1 MPAGGELGEG
11 KSISQTTEVQRMKTK
26 LILVEGLPGFGKST
40 TAQYTKEILEEAG
53 KEARLFLEGNLDH
66 PADYDGVAYAA
77 EEEMEKLLKEAG
89 GQAELIKQYTIDKE
103 SYYLVQYEK
112 MKRKYPDAFPDGL
125 LDSIFRSDIYELP
138 MKLHMELMEASWR
151 SFAEMAANGDAVYI
165 FECCFIQNPLTIGMI
180 KYNEPANE
188 IMAYVKRLEE
198 TIKDLNPLL
207 IYLEQDDLE
216 SAFRKAVKERPIEWS
231 EGFTEYYTGQGYG
244 LSRGWKGLEGTL
256 KVLEARKQLE
266 QDTMEQLDLKKA
278 VVNNSWFDPDRHKEM
293 IRQKL
298 KEQGVI

>member
-1 MPAGGELGEG
+1 
-11 KSISQTTEVQRMKTK
+11 MKTK

-40 TAQYTKEILEEAG
+40 TARYIKEILDEAG
-53 KEARLFLEGNLDH
+53 VETRLFLEGNLDH

-77 EEEMEKLLKEAG
+77 EEEMEKLLREAG
-89 GQAELIKQYTIDKE
+89 GQAQLIKQFTIKKDG
-103 SYYLVQYEK
+103 YYLVQYEK
-112 MKRKYPDAFPDGL
+112 MKRKYPDAFPEAL
-125 LDSIFRSDIYELP
+125 LDSLFRTDIYELP

-151 SFAEMAANGDAVYI
+151 SFAEVAANGDAVYI

-188 IMAYVKRLEE
+188 ILAYVKRLEE
-198 TIKDLNPLL
+198 TIKELDPLL

-231 EGFTEYYTGQGYG
+231 EDFTEYYTGQGYG

-266 QDTMEQLDLKKA
+266 LDTLEQLDLKKA
-278 VVNNSWFDPDRHKEM
+278 VVNNSWFNPDSHKEI
-293 IRQKL
+293 IRQEL
-298 KEQGVI
+298 KVQGVI

>member
-1 MPAGGELGEG
+1 
-11 KSISQTTEVQRMKTK
+11 MKAR

-40 TAQYTKEILEEAG
+40 TAQYTKEILEEEG
-53 KEARLFLEGNLDH
+53 KEVRLFLEGNLDH
-66 PADYDGVAYAA
+66 PADYDGVAYAT
-77 EEEMEKLLKEAG
+77 EKEMEKLLKEAG
-89 GQAELIKQYTIDKE
+89 GQAELIKPYTIEKE
-103 SYYLVQYEK
+103 GYYLVQYEK
-112 MKRKYPDAFPDGL
+112 MKRKYPGAFPDGL
-125 LDSIFRSDIYELP
+125 LDSIFRNDIYELP

-151 SFAEMAANGDAVYI
+151 SFADRAANEDAVYI

-180 KYNEPANE
+180 KCNEPANE
-188 IMAYVKRLEE
+188 IMAYVKRLGE
-198 TIKDLNPLL
+198 TIKELDPLL

-256 KVLEARKQLE
+256 KVLEARKQVEL
-266 QDTMEQLDLKKA
+266 DTMEQLDLKKA
-278 VVNNSWFDPDRHKEM
+278 VVNNSWFDPDSHKELL
-293 IRQKL
+293 RQEL